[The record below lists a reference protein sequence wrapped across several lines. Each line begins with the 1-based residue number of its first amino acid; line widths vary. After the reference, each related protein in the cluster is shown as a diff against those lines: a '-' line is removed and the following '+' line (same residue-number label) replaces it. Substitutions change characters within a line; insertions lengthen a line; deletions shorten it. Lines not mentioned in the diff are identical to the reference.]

1 MDAEGLYRVPGNR
14 AHVDLLFQQFD
25 EDKVGQGGSIEVK
38 NGHVVQ
44 KRIFKLNKGYLRSL
58 KNNLGLKT
66 SQKRLWEFFP
76 LPPILIKGIREVIYL
91 FIFYITFNMYSSTR
105 NENYRFIFNVE
116 KMK

>member
-66 SQKRLWEFFP
+66 SKKKVVGIFP
-76 LPPILIKGIREVIYL
+76 PPP
-91 FIFYITFNMYSSTR
+91 NS
-105 NENYRFIFNVE
+105 
-116 KMK
+116 